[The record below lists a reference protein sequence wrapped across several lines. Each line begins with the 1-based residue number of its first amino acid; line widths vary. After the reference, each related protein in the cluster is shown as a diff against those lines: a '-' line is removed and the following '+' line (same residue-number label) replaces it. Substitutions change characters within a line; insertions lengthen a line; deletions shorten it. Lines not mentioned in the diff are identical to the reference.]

1 MEATSV
7 VFKQLIQR
15 EMIGKFE
22 RRLYN
27 KTKETE
33 VNIFLAKKKNG
44 DKIKRKEI
52 TLGPLQRKIGVG
64 EKIKHYECS
73 TVVRC
78 SIIIFCIVVEV

>member
-33 VNIFLAKKKNG
+33 VNIFLAKKNWRQNKEKRNNIGTPSEKN
-44 DKIKRKEI
+44 RC
-52 TLGPLQRKIGVG
+52 G
-64 EKIKHYECS
+64 E
-73 TVVRC
+73 RL
-78 SIIIFCIVVEV
+78 SIMNAALLSDVP

>member
-27 KTKETE
+27 KTKGTE
-33 VNIFLAKKKNG
+33 VNILLAKKKNG

-52 TLGPLQRKIGVG
+52 TLGPLQRKIGVR
-64 EKIKHYECS
+64 KRLNIMNAVLLS
-73 TVVRC
+73 DVA
-78 SIIIFCIVVEV
+78 